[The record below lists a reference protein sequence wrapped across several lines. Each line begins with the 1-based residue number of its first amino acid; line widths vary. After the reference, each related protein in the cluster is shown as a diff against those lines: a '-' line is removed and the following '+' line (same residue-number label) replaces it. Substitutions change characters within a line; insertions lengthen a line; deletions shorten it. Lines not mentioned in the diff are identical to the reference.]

1 MEAYGIFTK
10 GELWLL
16 NSSITPYSHG
26 GYSNHEDRRTRK
38 MLVHKREII
47 KLKHEMDTQSL
58 TMVPLKMY
66 WKKGNIKIE
75 MALVRGRKKQDKRAA
90 LKEKD
95 WKRQKQR
102 VLANH

>member
-1 MEAYGIFTK
+1 
-10 GELWLL
+10 
-16 NSSITPYSHG
+16 
-26 GYSNHEDRRTRK
+26 
-38 MLVHKREII
+38 
-47 KLKHEMDTQSL
+47 
-58 TMVPLKMY
+58 MY
-66 WKKGNIKIE
+66 WKKGNIKSE